1 MAYKDPKKKK
11 ERDKA
16 YHIANREKRNAYAR
30 QWHEKNREK
39 LYITQKAWRDSH
51 REHILQ
57 NKKEYYQKNR
67 EKILEREKERYNE
80 KRGNPKYIAKHRE
93 YGRKHRQKIRDIV
106 IAHYGGDSPHCMC
119 CGETTLQFLTVHHIN
134 GDGAAHRRSIG
145 NSGLYEWIIK
155 HNYPTGLELQCW
167 NCNLASYQYGIC
179 PHKIKEGDK
188 F

>member
-1 MAYKDPKKKK
+1 M
-11 ERDKA
+11 
-16 YHIANREKRNAYAR
+16 RESNEKIPEIEIV
-30 QWHEKNREK
+30 QKKNREK

-67 EKILEREKERYNE
+67 EKILERV
-80 KRGNPKYIAKHRE
+80 
-93 YGRKHRQKIRDIV
+93 RKHRQKIRDIV